1 MRTEEAKPASAVA
14 IWAALSLV
22 YLVWGSTYL
31 AIRVA
36 IRTLP
41 PLMMSGF
48 RFLIAGGALYAF
60 AIRRGDREGDRPE
73 PVQWRAAAIVGA
85 TLLLGGNGAVVVAEQ
100 HISSGLAAL
109 LVAMVPIWMAVIGST
124 VYRERLGKTAVLGL
138 VVGFSGLVVLLNPGS
153 HAHASALGAGLVV
166 FASLSWASGSL
177 YARRAPL
184 PARPLVATSM
194 QMITGGALLLFAG
207 IARGEISRFHPS
219 SVQATSLAAWLYLVT
234 AGSLLGFTAYAWL
247 IRVARTSLVG
257 TYAYVNPVVAVF
269 LGWILLNERV
279 TIRTLFAGAIIVAGV
294 ALIVTSR
301 TATVG
306 TSEPVGSPAD
316 GPSPSEK

>member
-1 MRTEEAKPASAVA
+1 MRTESPQRASSVA
-14 IWAALSLV
+14 IWGALSLV
-22 YLVWGSTYL
+22 YAIWGSTYL

-41 PLMMSGF
+41 PLMMSGV

-60 AIRRGDREGDRPE
+60 AIRRGDRSGDRPGG
-73 PVQWRAAAIVGA
+73 PQWRAAAIVGG
-85 TLLLGGNGAVVVAEQ
+85 TLLLGGNGAVVIAEQ

-109 LVAMVPIWMAVIGST
+109 LVAMVPIWMALIGRA
-124 VYRERLGKTAVLGL
+124 VYKERLTGMAAVGL
-138 VVGFSGLVVLLNPGS
+138 VIGFSGLVVLVNPGNQ
-153 HAHASALGAGLVV
+153 AHVSLLGVGLLV
-166 FASLSWASGSL
+166 FASLSWSSGSL

-184 PARPLVATSM
+184 PSRPLVATAM
-194 QMITGGALLLFAG
+194 EMLAGGAMLLLAG
-207 IARGEISRFHPS
+207 VIRGEVVRFHPS
-219 SVQATSLAAWLYLVT
+219 SVQATSVAAWLYLVT

-269 LGWILLNERV
+269 LGWVLLDERV
-279 TIRTLFAGAIIVAGV
+279 TIRTVAAGTIIVFGV

-301 TATVG
+301 ASSPI

-316 GPSPSEK
+316 TPPPPEK